1 MHKGRVAALFS
12 GLLVLYCLTLTRV
25 NVVNDVDSVNLASW
39 RIANTGAPWLDGV
52 PYHALAAQ
60 DTVWVAVAANGHLV
74 SFRSPGPI
82 VAGVPGYFAAR
93 LQGVES
99 YSVVPGGIVAAL
111 LTVCALLLLF
121 LALRDRLGTT
131 VSGVVVA
138 VLGLTTPVWSVSADG
153 LWTHPVTILG
163 IAGMTW
169 ACVRERW
176 WLVGLFGGVAV
187 WGRLHTAVIVAVLGL
202 GLAWSRRQP
211 RIALVAGSISA
222 ACLALSA
229 VWSHWL
235 YGSWGFAGGYSL
247 SAYSERAVGTSG
259 RSLVDQVVNH
269 LGLWVAPDR
278 GILVWSPVLLVLL
291 PAVVRSWR
299 SLPDWSRWLLGG
311 GVVYTLVQGQLN
323 GFSGGSGFFGYR
335 LTLELLMCA
344 APAFVLSLGAM
355 GSWAR
360 AWLGPVLGLQFGAF
374 ALGAVG
380 QGGIL
385 NENHLWTQNAYVY
398 ALTHAPVL
406 LVWLALTVFLG
417 WATARVVRDRMS
429 SEGPAQAPVS

>member
-1 MHKGRVAALFS
+1 
-12 GLLVLYCLTLTRV
+12 LL
-25 NVVNDVDSVNLASW
+25 
-39 RIANTGAPWLDGV
+39 
-52 PYHALAAQ
+52 
-60 DTVWVAVAANGHLV
+60 
-74 SFRSPGPI
+74 
-82 VAGVPGYFAAR
+82 
-93 LQGVES
+93 
-99 YSVVPGGIVAAL
+99 
-111 LTVCALLLLF
+111 
-121 LALRDRLGTT
+121 
-131 VSGVVVA
+131 
-138 VLGLTTPVWSVSADG
+138 
-153 LWTHPVTILG
+153 
-163 IAGMTW
+163 
-169 ACVRERW
+169 
-176 WLVGLFGGVAV
+176 
-187 WGRLHTAVIVAVLGL
+187 
-202 GLAWSRRQP
+202 
-211 RIALVAGSISA
+211 
-222 ACLALSA
+222 
-229 VWSHWL
+229 
-235 YGSWGFAGGYSL
+235 
-247 SAYSERAVGTSG
+247 
-259 RSLVDQVVNH
+259 DQVVNH

-335 LTLELLMCA
+335 LSLELLMCA

-429 SEGPAQAPVS
+429 SEGPAQVSVS